1 MTDIEKK
8 DDIKLEV
15 KKPGVEGDDKT
26 AKIPKLNKPGALGE
40 KKIVLNS
47 GTDSAIKPSDATR
60 IAPSPITAP
69 PGAEETIQMDKSDVK
84 DVPEL
89 APTKKETDDATQK
102 TIKPPAAISQTAKSK
117 TIKLK
122 PLKPVNATE
131 DNQEETL
138 SMDRDALL
146 DQDMPSSLGA
156 PKAADIEDEATIKI
170 QKPTTQKPAHP
181 TPSVP
186 GAKETIKL
194 RPSNATPPP
203 PGGKDTNQ
211 ETVSMSKKTI
221 RLVPK
226 KPGDTADDSTQKTAK
241 PSAPTVKLGDIPPAA
256 PAAAAPPPA
265 PVAPSA
271 QTVKMPEPA
280 AQPPKASG
288 GKKTLK
294 LKATPKAPAAPPVA
308 GGAPPALDATEA
320 NAKVKGKKGKKQK
333 KAKEPKAPKEKI
345 AGENPKAMMTIAAVF
360 AFMLIAYYAWMTVG
374 SWAEGEQD
382 LTKNA
387 NVPGLSGTVKAS
399 R

>member
-1 MTDIEKK
+1 MTDNEKK

-15 KKPGVEGDDKT
+15 KKPGIEGDDKT
-26 AKIPKLNKPGALGE
+26 AKIPKLNKVSASDD

-47 GTDSAIKPSDATR
+47 GTDSAIRPSDATR
-60 IAPSPITAP
+60 IAPSPIAAP

-89 APTKKETDDATQK
+89 AATKKETDDSTQK
-102 TIKPPAAISQTAKSK
+102 TLKPPAPISQTAKSK

-122 PLKPVNATE
+122 PLKPVNTAE

-156 PKAADIEDEATIKI
+156 APKTPGIEDEATIKI
-170 QKPTTQKPAHP
+170 QKPTTTKPVHP

-203 PGGKDTNQ
+203 LGGKDESQ
-211 ETVSMSKKTI
+211 ETISMSKKTI

-226 KPGDTADDSTQKTAK
+226 KPGNTADDSTQKTAK
-241 PSAPTVKLGDIPPAA
+241 PSAPTVKLGAVPPAA
-256 PAAAAPPPA
+256 PAVAAPPPA
-265 PVAPSA
+265 AAPSA

-280 AQPPKASG
+280 AQPPKANNT
-288 GKKTLK
+288 KKTLK
-294 LKATPKAPAAPPVA
+294 LKATPKPPAAAPPGA
-308 GGAPPALDATEA
+308 GGAPPAPDATESDA
-320 NAKVKGKKGKKQK
+320 AVKGKKGK
-333 KAKEPKAPKEKI
+333 KAKEPKAPKEKV
-345 AGENPKAMMTIAAVF
+345 AGENPKAMMTIAAFF
-360 AFMLIAYYAWMTVG
+360 AFLLMAYYAWMAVG
-374 SWAEGEQD
+374 QWAENEQD
-382 LTKNA
+382 LTKDA
-387 NVPGLSGTVKAS
+387 SVPMLKPLH
-399 R
+399 